1 MDPDTV
7 ITFVG
12 IDDTRSARS
21 ARGPADLKRV
31 TEQITVG
38 ELNAKFGEFM
48 RSLQAAFDVGGLQTS
63 AGQFHLDE
71 IQFSAELSG
80 EGEFRLLGA
89 GVGVSATAG
98 LTFVLKRQG
107 A

>member
-1 MDPDTV
+1 MDPDTT

-12 IDDTRSARS
+12 ADDTRTS
-21 ARGPADLKRV
+21 RGPAEPKRV
-31 TEQITVG
+31 TDKITVG

-48 RSLQAAFDVGGLQTS
+48 RSLQAAFDVGDLQTS

-71 IQFSAELSG
+71 IQFSAELSA
-80 EGEFRLLGA
+80 EGDFKLLGT

-98 LTFVLKRQG
+98 LTFVLKRQ
-107 A
+107 AE